1 MKKLLKERWGFI
13 IVIIF
18 SLLGLFAS
26 FILTYDEYIITKN
39 PEINLPC
46 NINSVFNCTSVMKSE
61 YSHLL
66 GFPNPWLGMIG
77 YTAMGVFGLYGLL
90 GLSKK
95 TLYDIFTIGSLLS
108 AIFSWYLMYI
118 SKVVLEIYCIYCIIS
133 CISATV
139 ILIVNVYNRKEK
151 VIKVQK

>member
-13 IVIIF
+13 LVILF

-26 FILTYDEYIITKN
+26 FTLTYDEYIINKN

-61 YSHLL
+61 YAHTF

-77 YTAMGVFGLYGLL
+77 YTAMSIFGLYGLL

-95 TLYDIFTIGSLLS
+95 TLYDFFTIGSLFS

-139 ILIVNVYNRKEK
+139 ILIVNVYNRKGITLK
-151 VIKVQK
+151 